1 MFERILRRFRERIRA
16 TQFVVTLHAVEEL
29 EDEGLSV
36 FDVEHA
42 FLTGKI
48 AGRQRDAETGEWK
61 YHYSLCRNEPIE
73 PTGLFVMS
81 VVGRVLRCVTLPE
94 AMARAPAYL

>member
-36 FDVEHA
+36 LDVEHA
-42 FLTGKI
+42 ILTGKI
-48 AGRQRDAETGEWK
+48 THRQRDADTGEWK
-61 YHYSLCRNEPIE
+61 YLLSGGTLSHDDVVVVAKLSPTDKLVIITVYAETNE
-73 PTGLFVMS
+73 
-81 VVGRVLRCVTLPE
+81 
-94 AMARAPAYL
+94 